1 MRTKYERPPIEAAG
15 EIMRHVQLLSDAD
28 SENVVRQLAIYS
40 ENSLHVLCDFLR
52 DLQTIAQKAEQEE
65 GKARRELQNIAAFE
79 GFDQISEGALS
90 AMRGLYDLVE
100 AMEVIKDAAE

>member
-1 MRTKYERPPIEAAG
+1 MKTTKKDECSYSVSNAIRTLA
-15 EIMRHVQLLSDAD
+15 M
-28 SENVVRQLAIYS
+28 VRQLAIYS